1 VFNTSEAPDPQGKL
15 LDLTGR
21 KNGCRKRVGATAV
34 EANNDE
40 SEKGKLRRERG
51 HGRESHARPVTSNFS
66 AVFAPRYYSYIA

>member
-1 VFNTSEAPDPQGKL
+1 M
-15 LDLTGR
+15 
-21 KNGCRKRVGATAV
+21 RVGATAV